1 MTHPVKIDADEE
13 MLDYSQGQLRA
24 YAEHQAAP
32 GFDKI
37 EDPKVFLDTLKTISQ
52 VAIARKRVRVE
63 EQVADTNEAAA
74 ADIAALL
81 REKAIREI
89 YQVTTPVER
98 AVPRLGEEHQ
108 ATLQNPG
115 VKDINPPPIDIKSF
129 MVETAHLVEE

>member
-13 MLDYSQGQLRA
+13 MLDYSQGRLRA
-24 YAEHQAAP
+24 YAEHQGKA

-81 REKAIREI
+81 REKAIRDI
-89 YQVTTPVER
+89 YQVAAPVER
-98 AVPRLGEEHQ
+98 AVPRLGDEHK
-108 ATLQNPG
+108 AVVQNPG
-115 VKDINPPPIDIKSF
+115 VKDISPPPIDIKQF
-129 MVETAHLVEE
+129 MEETAHLVEE